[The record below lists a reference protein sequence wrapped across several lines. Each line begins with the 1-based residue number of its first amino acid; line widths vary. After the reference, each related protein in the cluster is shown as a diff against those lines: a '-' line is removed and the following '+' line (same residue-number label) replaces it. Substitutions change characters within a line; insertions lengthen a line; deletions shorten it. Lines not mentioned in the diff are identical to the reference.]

1 MIERVA
7 RAILKRRFYDCE
19 PDMYVDLDWFFWVME
34 NESAEI
40 WSDAQAEARAAIEA
54 MREPTP
60 EMQAAIPAQS
70 YTIEHYHGSGHHREF
85 PTLSA
90 GPLGIW
96 RAMID
101 QALKDEA

>member
-34 NESAEI
+34 NESGEI
-40 WSDAQAEARAAIEA
+40 WPDALNEARAAIEA
-54 MREPTP
+54 MREPDNAMLNAASKAMSPDRRPTP
-60 EMQAAIPAQS
+60 KRVSVKMK
-70 YTIEHYHGSGHHREF
+70 HR
-85 PTLSA
+85 
-90 GPLGIW
+90 IRY

-101 QALKDEA
+101 AALKDEA

>member
-7 RAILKRRFYDCE
+7 RAILKRRYYDCE

-34 NESAEI
+34 NESGDI
-40 WSDAQAEARAAIEA
+40 WSDAMDEARVAIAE
-54 MREPTP
+54 MREPTVA
-60 EMQAAIPAQS
+60 MID
-70 YTIEHYHGSGHHREF
+70 SGVAFALNVSIGREYNW
-85 PTLSA
+85 SA
-90 GPLGIW
+90 YVADKH